1 MSLQTARRGRALAIA
16 TAVLTASCAA
26 APKVDPSALNAAS
39 EAVKTADVAGMNCPE
54 LAQNRNDLVEKTAQA
69 VVKPKSV
76 DLTSPTG
83 IAKAKDLSPGGT
95 AASVAVTAAKS
106 TIPGA
111 GFIPLV
117 TGSARR
123 EAKRN
128 DAINNA
134 KVTLARLEGAM
145 LVKGCPID
153 GGEDATE
160 AAPAAEPAA
169 MSDAPAAATEPSP
182 EPAAQN

>member
-1 MSLQTARRGRALAIA
+1 MSQTTLKRVGAVVLVAALLSSAC
-16 TAVLTASCAA
+16 ASK
-26 APKVDPSALNAAS
+26 PKIDANALNAAS
-39 EAVKTADVAGMNCPE
+39 EAAKTADVAAMECPE
-54 LAQNRNDLVEKTAQA
+54 LAEKRSDLVEKTAQA

-111 GFIPLV
+111 GFIPLI
-117 TGSARR
+117 TGSAKR
-123 EAKRN
+123 EATRN
-128 DAINNA
+128 EAINNA

-145 LVKGCPID
+145 IVKGCPID
-153 GGEDATE
+153 GGEPAASEEPAPEPE
-160 AAPAAEPAA
+160 AADEAE
-169 MSDAPAAATEPSP
+169 S
-182 EPAAQN
+182 QN